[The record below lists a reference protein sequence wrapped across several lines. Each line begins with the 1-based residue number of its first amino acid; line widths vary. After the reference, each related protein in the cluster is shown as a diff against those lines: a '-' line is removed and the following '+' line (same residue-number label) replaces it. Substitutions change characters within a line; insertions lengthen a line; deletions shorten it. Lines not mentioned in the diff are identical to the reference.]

1 MKNKISTIL
10 LIEIILGI
18 LIFVINAIMQ
28 KFDWQ
33 LRSWLLTVAFFVLH
47 TGIIGFSIV
56 SVLTINSKIKRYIFL
71 FIWIL
76 ICAGVFFINLMF
88 FCIGIKADYIEK
100 IDGQKLKQNFSLKVT
115 NVARTAHEGKINSI
129 PTSLRNKTT
138 EWVKKKLE
146 DIADYIEDYSYK
158 NNTFPVGFENNL
170 LIQLYS
176 EVVDLYMQNPKSE
189 ISVKQYETYKK
200 FARIVNQ
207 SVSSKGE

>member
-1 MKNKISTIL
+1 MLDEKLEVVDMTTLWIPIEKSAEEGKLIGEKVDICELYAEMYESQRESFISQ
-10 LIEIILGI
+10 
-18 LIFVINAIMQ
+18 N
-28 KFDWQ
+28 DD
-33 LRSWLLTVAFFVLH
+33 
-47 TGIIGFSIV
+47 
-56 SVLTINSKIKRYIFL
+56 NSRNDF
-71 FIWIL
+71 
-76 ICAGVFFINLMF
+76 
-88 FCIGIKADYIEK
+88 IEK

-189 ISVKQYETYKK
+189 ISVKQYDTYKK

-207 SVSSKGE
+207 NVSSKGE

>member
-1 MKNKISTIL
+1 MRKCNDIVCLKGKIYMKNKISTIL

-88 FCIGIKADYIEK
+88 FCIGIRADYIEK
-100 IDGQKLKQNFSLKVT
+100 IDGQEVLTVEYSMFRGDTYEEHYNNYNFF
-115 NVARTAHEGKINSI
+115 
-129 PTSLRNKTT
+129 
-138 EWVKKKLE
+138 
-146 DIADYIEDYSYK
+146 SYK
-158 NNTFPVGFENNL
+158 F
-170 LIQLYS
+170 
-176 EVVDLYMQNPKSE
+176 
-189 ISVKQYETYKK
+189 
-200 FARIVNQ
+200 VN
-207 SVSSKGE
+207 

>member
-1 MKNKISTIL
+1 MSY
-10 LIEIILGI
+10 
-18 LIFVINAIMQ
+18 MQ
-28 KFDWQ
+28 KCMKVKGKALFHKNDD
-33 LRSWLLTVAFFVLH
+33 
-47 TGIIGFSIV
+47 
-56 SVLTINSKIKRYIFL
+56 NSRNDF
-71 FIWIL
+71 
-76 ICAGVFFINLMF
+76 
-88 FCIGIKADYIEK
+88 IEK

-189 ISVKQYETYKK
+189 ISVKQYDTYKK

-207 SVSSKGE
+207 NVSSKGE